1 MAKDAH
7 RIPEN
12 DWVQHE
18 VSQTCICGPT
28 VEKTLRGHRVTH
40 HSLRPEKG
48 RKNDTASGAAEEGI
62 A

>member
-12 DWVQHE
+12 DWIQHE
-18 VSQTCICGPT
+18 LSHNCVCGPT

-40 HSLRPEKG
+40 HSLKPERTK
-48 RKNDTASGAAEEGI
+48 RNDTAGSAEEGT